1 MTVTFSFDGGKPGQ
15 GIGELE
21 GTKPGADVGKRHSH
35 QYPNI
40 CFVLEPHTLVDTE
53 AIREQWAALEV
64 MGWKE
69 VAAGFPLEM
78 IVLWPISGCHEGHR
92 HPQQRWV
99 GIRYPIAL
107 EPTLGNSA
115 GSKAEH

>member
-21 GTKPGADVGKRHSH
+21 GTMPGADVGKRHSH

-92 HPQQRWV
+92 HPQQCWV